1 MQSQFPLGTAV
12 LLVLGAF
19 FSVPILGW
27 EPLVAT
33 VFTLG
38 LAALILGRLR

>member
-1 MQSQFPLGTAV
+1 MQQVPLGMAV

-33 VFTLG
+33 LFALG
-38 LAALILGRLR
+38 LAAYILSQLR